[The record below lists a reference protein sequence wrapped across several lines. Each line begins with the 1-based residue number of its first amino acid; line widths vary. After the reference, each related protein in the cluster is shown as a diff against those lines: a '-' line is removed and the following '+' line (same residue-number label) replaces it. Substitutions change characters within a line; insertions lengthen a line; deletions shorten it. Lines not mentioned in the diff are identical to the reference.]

1 MSTALARFQDDF
13 ARALLAPDAGQT
25 GDFSLPG
32 SVTRITRQPG
42 FAVYRNTVLKGCI
55 DALQAN
61 YPSILR
67 LVGEEWFRA
76 VAVIYAR
83 AHPPRDSRM
92 LRFGEDFSDF
102 LGQFPGAAELPYLS
116 GVARLDWF
124 WTEAHAAA
132 DATPLAPAS
141 ITGLSPA
148 QLSAKVLH
156 PHPAARWAWFAD
168 QPVYT
173 LWRQNREASDNEDP
187 LEWRGEGV
195 LVTRPRD
202 AVTWTALDAGG
213 CSFLEACAAGQTLA
227 NATAAAL
234 KAQENT
240 DFAQLMATLLEAGA
254 FYDPSRNT
262 NQNTNPSTPEVLP

>member
-1 MSTALARFQDDF
+1 MTALARFQDDF
-13 ARALLAPDAGQT
+13 ARALLAPDAGEAGELLPLT
-25 GDFSLPG
+25 GLNN
-32 SVTRITRQPG
+32 ITSQPG

-61 YPSILR
+61 YPSVLR
-67 LVGEEWFRA
+67 IVGEEWFRA
-76 VAVIYAR
+76 VASLYAR
-83 AHPPRDSRM
+83 AQPPHDTRM
-92 LRFGEDFSDF
+92 LKFGHNFSDF
-102 LGQFPGAAELPYLS
+102 LGRFPAAAELPYLA
-116 GVARLDWF
+116 GVAQLDWL

-141 ITGLSPA
+141 ITSLSPA

-168 QPVYT
+168 QPIYN
-173 LWRQNREASDNEDP
+173 LWRQNREASDNADP

-213 CSFLEACAAGQTLA
+213 CLFLEACAAGQTLA
-227 NATAAAL
+227 DATAAAL
-234 KAQENT
+234 EAQHNT

-254 FYDPSRNT
+254 FYDPSQNT